1 MSPPRLEEGDTNRLK
16 ILLDNEVSQ
25 IIHYYDPQG
34 FKNLTKIT
42 SGGTALIYTV
52 YWKNTSKF
60 IIKRF
65 KSPTKDAIINEI
77 YLTGMA
83 NSHPNIIQFYGV
95 TKLEG
100 EVNYS
105 LVLEYA
111 DGGTLRKYLNDNT
124 TTFKWENQL
133 KFAKEIASAISWLHV
148 DKRIIHGDLHSKNIL
163 IHRHTIKLVDFGR
176 SCLQESDRYT
186 KACGVIPYMDPIFFN
201 TAESY
206 ILTKKSDIYS
216 LGIFDILNGMREDP
230 IPDTNDKFVELYK
243 KCWKYEPGERP
254 DIHQIISVLNS
265 IDPIDSEN
273 DNESNNFNSVT
284 FSNVDLQLDQGE
296 TAEKS
301 DNEESD
307 SPSCEDCDI
316 TSDKYQI

>member
-1 MSPPRLEEGDTNRLK
+1 M
-16 ILLDNEVSQ
+16 
-25 IIHYYDPQG
+25 
-34 FKNLTKIT
+34 
-42 SGGTALIYTV
+42 
-52 YWKNTSKF
+52 
-60 IIKRF
+60 
-65 KSPTKDAIINEI
+65 
-77 YLTGMA
+77 GMV

-100 EVNYS
+100 EINYS

-124 TTFKWENQL
+124 ITFKWENQL

-163 IHRHTIKLVDFGR
+163 IHRHTIKLADFGR
-176 SCLQESDRYT
+176 SYLQGSDSYT

-206 ILTKKSDIYS
+206 ILTRKSDIYS
-216 LGIFDILNGMREDP
+216 LGIVFWELTSHSSPFDFETKNDLFEINQIKFDILNGMREDP
-230 IPDTNDKFVELYK
+230 IPDTNYKFVALYK

-254 DIHQIISVLNS
+254 NIHQVISELNS
-265 IDPIDSEN
+265 IDPIDSEKS
-273 DNESNNFNSVT
+273 NESNNFNSVT
-284 FSNVDLQLDQGE
+284 FSNVALQLNKGE
-296 TAEKS
+296 TTEKS